1 MVRGLTFDKEVLPNL
16 KAEVL
21 VGCIILIG
29 LSAWYIEKVMNE
41 RSERAELRMRHQI
54 GRHEKRE
61 ESMMRFADGIPKN
74 ASYLRN
80 IALQGLS
87 ISRAG
92 AATAPTTNAVADRKQ
107 MIADRAAE
115 LQEWRKTCPHYS
127 ALCEDIIGRFS
138 GQSGLDR
145 FDTDG
150 DGGAA
155 QTSADAKRA
164 RREALRTVCTSIKE
178 LFNAL
183 NALSLGVE
191 EINTTIESMNGS
203 IASAEKSVARWKD
216 AANPRGTAVAGAS
229 AVPASAEEVRI
240 EGVRVDDVLG
250 EIKGLTRDKLPAD
263 AALEDRYATARAV
276 ANELV
281 VVADQLQ
288 VLALRMMHAELAEL
302 PE

>member
-1 MVRGLTFDKEVLPNL
+1 MPNL

-29 LSAWYIEKVMNE
+29 LSAWYIERVMNE
-41 RSERAELRMRHQI
+41 RSEKAELRMRHQI

-80 IALQGLS
+80 IALQGLQ
-87 ISRAG
+87 ISRMSDDNDDADNWF
-92 AATAPTTNAVADRKQ
+92 AAALVDRKQ

-145 FDTDG
+145 A
-150 DGGAA
+150 DGGDSSAA
-155 QTSADAKRA
+155 AAAAASASTEPANA
-164 RREALRTVCTSIKE
+164 RRECLRTVCTQIKE

-191 EINTTIESMNGS
+191 EINTAIETIDNSVQSTTKSLAHWEQASRPNGKS
-203 IASAEKSVARWKD
+203 GTSSSA
-216 AANPRGTAVAGAS
+216 
-229 AVPASAEEVRI
+229 PAELRI
-240 EGVRVDDVLG
+240 EGVRVDDVLDG
-250 EIKGLTRDKLPAD
+250 IKDLTRDKLPAD
-263 AALEDRYATARAV
+263 ASLEQRYATARAV

>member
-1 MVRGLTFDKEVLPNL
+1 MLRSVIFDKEVLPNL

-21 VGCIILIG
+21 VGFIVLLG

-41 RSERAELRMRHQI
+41 RSERSELRMRHQI

-92 AATAPTTNAVADRKQ
+92 AATSPTTAAVADRKQ

-127 ALCEDIIGRFS
+127 ALSEDIIGRFT

-145 FDTDG
+145 LDSDSDTP
-150 DGGAA
+150 
-155 QTSADAKRA
+155 ADAKHA
-164 RREALRTVCTSIKE
+164 RRECLRTVVTSVKE

-191 EINTTIESMNGS
+191 EINTTIDSVNGS
-203 IASAEKSVARWKD
+203 IASTTQSVAEWKK
-216 AANPRGTAVAGAS
+216 AS
-229 AVPASAEEVRI
+229 RPNGKSETSPTPGDVRI
-240 EGVRVDDVLG
+240 DGVRVDDVLG

-263 AALEDRYATARAV
+263 ASLEDRYATARAV

-288 VLALRMMHAELAEL
+288 VLALRIMHAELAEL